1 MRTTVITNVRPW
13 GTTAADLVIRG
24 HQFAEIL
31 PAHTAQLAAA
41 DEVIAGEGLVALPGL
56 VNTHA
61 HVDKSWCGK
70 PWQSYAGQATT
81 AGRIAH
87 ERKMRAG
94 LGIPSVEVTRATL
107 TEMLRSGTTAI
118 RSHVDVDL
126 GVGLSGLDIVR
137 EAITDLAPQL
147 RYQLVAF
154 PQDGVLR
161 RPGVDKLLRRAA
173 AAGVDAI
180 GGLDPAGIDRDP
192 VGQLN
197 LLFDIAGDYGC
208 QIDIHLHDPGAL
220 GAFEME
226 LIIERIRATN
236 LIGKVNLA
244 HGFAIADLPASRQEE
259 LAAEFAELGVSF
271 TTVAPLG
278 RPVLPQDVLRRAGV
292 RVGLGTDGFRDLWA
306 PYGTGDLLHV
316 AVNHARMCGQRF
328 DEQLVW
334 ALRQAT
340 AGGLEFVGVTDQSLT
355 DDVTADA
362 NTLTQHY
369 RQRDFAPGIQ
379 ADLLLVEAQNAMD
392 ALVSLPT
399 RHLVMLAGTVIARDG
414 ELVGC

>member
-1 MRTTVITNVRPW
+1 MTNIRPW
-13 GTTAADLVIRG
+13 GSQRADLVITDG
-24 HQFAEIL
+24 IISQLL
-31 PAHTAQLAAA
+31 PAGSA
-41 DEVIAGEGLVALPGL
+41 DTTSGEVIDGGNLVAIPGL

-70 PWQSYAGQATT
+70 PWQSYGGEATT
-81 AGRIAH
+81 VGRIAH

-94 LGIPSVEVTRATL
+94 LGIPSLEVTRATL
-107 TEMLRSGTTAI
+107 GEMLRSGTTAI

-126 GVGLSGLDIVR
+126 GLGLSGLDIVR
-137 EAITDLAPQL
+137 EAIADLAPAL

-161 RPGVDKLLRRAA
+161 RPGVEKLLRRAA
-173 AAGVDAI
+173 AEGVDAI

-208 QIDIHLHDPGAL
+208 QIDIHLHDPGEL

-244 HGFAIADLPASRQEE
+244 HGFAIADLPASRQER

-278 RPVLPQDVLRRAGV
+278 RPVLPQGLLRRAGV
-292 RVGLGTDGFRDLWA
+292 AVGLGTDGFRDLWA
-306 PYGTGDLLHV
+306 PYGTGDLLQV
-316 AVNHARMCGQRF
+316 AVNHARMCGQRY
-328 DEQLVW
+328 DEQLIW

-340 AGGLEFVGVTDQSLT
+340 AGALTFVGVEDQHIA
-355 DDVTADA
+355 DDPTADIA
-362 NTLTQHY
+362 SLTQHY
-369 RQRDFAPGIQ
+369 RERDFAPGVQ
-379 ADLLLVEAQNAMD
+379 ADLMLVDAQNAMD

-399 RHLVMLAGTVIARDG
+399 RQLVMLAGKVIARNG
-414 ELVGC
+414 ELVD